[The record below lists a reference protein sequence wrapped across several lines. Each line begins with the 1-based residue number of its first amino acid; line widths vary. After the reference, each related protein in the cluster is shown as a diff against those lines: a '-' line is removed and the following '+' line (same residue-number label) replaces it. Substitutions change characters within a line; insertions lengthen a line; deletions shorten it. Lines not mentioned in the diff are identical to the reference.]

1 MRTDDT
7 PSFDK
12 SYSYILVGPLFKK
25 VAYYI
30 LFYIKPTHRQKRA
43 WGRGAPAADPQKTPQ
58 RPPDNNWR
66 TLLKKLMAEIDIDYR
81 CIAQII
87 QLFLNILRKYILLM
101 FKLL

>member
-43 WGRGAPAADPQKTPQ
+43 GGARPLPTHKKRRSAPQTTT
-58 RPPDNNWR
+58 DA
-66 TLLKKLMAEIDIDYR
+66 LSY
-81 CIAQII
+81 
-87 QLFLNILRKYILLM
+87 F
-101 FKLL
+101 